1 MRNEEFVLVFEE
13 EALYVDCGAA
23 TCAGGGNGLAVDGVG
38 HVAGC
43 EHAGNIGSCRCSGS
57 LDIALGVKLDEGCE
71 YVGVGLV
78 AYGEEEAVDLYVEC
92 VFFGCAFA
100 ANEFCALKY
109 VGTGESQCLGV
120 VQHFDVGAV
129 GNALLHVF
137 GGS

>member
-1 MRNEEFVLVFEE
+1 M
-13 EALYVDCGAA
+13 
-23 TCAGGGNGLAVDGVG
+23 
-38 HVAGC
+38 
-43 EHAGNIGSCRCSGS
+43 
-57 LDIALGVKLDEGCE
+57 GVKLDEGCE